1 MPATRRRYSGGR
13 TDATGDARPVA
24 SATTPPWMLPPS
36 AFVTEEVVV
45 DLSGWGK
52 SQLLILRPICGPPE
66 VEGPADIGHGSN
78 GGVRVLLATPPGT
91 Q

>member
-1 MPATRRRYSGGR
+1 M
-13 TDATGDARPVA
+13 
-24 SATTPPWMLPPS
+24 
-36 AFVTEEVVV
+36 V
-45 DLSGWGK
+45 DLSGWGE
-52 SQLLILRPICGPPE
+52 SQLLILRPMCGPPE